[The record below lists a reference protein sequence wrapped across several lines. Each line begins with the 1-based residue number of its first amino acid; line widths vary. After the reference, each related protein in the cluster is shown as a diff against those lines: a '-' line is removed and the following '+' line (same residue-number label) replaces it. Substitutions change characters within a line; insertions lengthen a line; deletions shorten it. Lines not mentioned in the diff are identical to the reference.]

1 MATIRSLVEDTAA
14 RFAEADLYYG
24 HGTDNAHDEAVYLVF
39 AALDL
44 PFDCPESALDEP
56 LKESDEKRIQSLVQ
70 QRVEQHRPTAYLV
83 NRAWF
88 CGLPF
93 YVDERVLIPRSPIA
107 ELIESGFTPWLNPD
121 NVTRV
126 LDIGTGSGC
135 IAIACAY
142 AFPGA
147 HVDAADNDREALAVA
162 RRNIDD
168 HNLGARVSAIESD
181 LFAALGDRRYDLII
195 ANPPYVDAADMAS
208 LPPEYRHEP
217 APALAAG
224 ADGLDVVHRLLAEAG
239 DHLNPEGILIL
250 EVGNSQPALEAA
262 RLDLPMLWLEFEHGG
277 GGVCLIEARDL
288 APIPGEASTDQ

>member
-1 MATIRSLVEDTAA
+1 MPATIRSCVEATAA
-14 RFAEADLYYG
+14 RFAAADLCYG

-56 LKESDEKRIQSLVQ
+56 LDAAVETRIQELVR
-70 QRVEQHRPTAYLV
+70 QRIEERRPTAYLV

-93 YVDERVLIPRSPIA
+93 YIDEHVLVPRSPIA
-107 ELIESGFTPWLNPD
+107 ELIESGFTPWLDPAA
-121 NVTRV
+121 VGSV

-142 AFPGA
+142 AFPEA
-147 HVDAADNDREALAVA
+147 RIDAIDNDPAALVVA
-162 RRNIDD
+162 QRNIDD
-168 HNLGARVSAIESD
+168 HQLGGRVSAIESD
-181 LFAALGDRRYDLII
+181 LFAELAGRRYDLII
-195 ANPPYVDAADMAS
+195 ANPPYVDAADMAD

-224 ADGLDVVHRLLAEAG
+224 EDGLVVVERLLDEVAA
-239 DHLNPEGILIL
+239 PAAYWCWKSGIHRQRWKRP
-250 EVGNSQPALEAA
+250 GRSCRCCGWNSSMAVA
-262 RLDLPMLWLEFEHGG
+262 
-277 GGVCLIEARDL
+277 VCA
-288 APIPGEASTDQ
+288 

>member
-1 MATIRSLVEDTAA
+1 MTATIRSCVEATAA
-14 RFAEADLYYG
+14 RFAAADLYYG

-56 LKESDEKRIQSLVQ
+56 LDQADEVRIRELVR
-70 QRVEQHRPTAYLV
+70 QRIEQRRPTAYLV

-93 YVDERVLIPRSPIA
+93 YVDERVLVPRSPVA
-107 ELIESGFTPWLNPD
+107 ELIETGFTPWLDPD
-121 NVTRV
+121 HVKRV

-135 IAIACAY
+135 IAIACAH
-142 AFPGA
+142 AFPAA
-147 HVDAADNDREALAVA
+147 HVDAVDNDRDALTVA
-162 RRNIDD
+162 RRNIDTY
-168 HNLGARVSAIESD
+168 NLGARVTAIESD
-181 LFAALGDRRYDLII
+181 LFSTLGDQRYDLII
-195 ANPPYVDAADMAS
+195 ANPPYVNAEDMAE

-224 ADGLDVVHRLLAEAG
+224 EDGLDVVHRLLAEAG
-239 DHLNPEGILIL
+239 RHLTAQGILVL
-250 EVGNSQPALEAA
+250 EVGNSQPALELA
-262 RLDLPMLWLEFEHGG
+262 RPDLPMLWLEFEHGG

-288 APIPGEASTDQ
+288 AAVPKKA